1 MTVFHSFLQIWVQ
14 KCTYPSLSSIQTYLI
29 WKPTNFW
36 QFDITN
42 TSWANVSIML
52 KRVAKVEIFSKSST
66 FETKLKI
73 LWCKMWPYS
82 KLDLRFEFHGQFW
95 CSKVVL
101 RSCFSSRTPSVT
113 YLRFTQKMEIFL
125 QPCPNFAIKA
135 KYMMSNDFKVTSNG

>member
-1 MTVFHSFLQIWVQ
+1 MKMTVFHSFLQIWVQ

-29 WKPTNFW
+29 WKPTIFW
-36 QFDITN
+36 QFDIAN

-101 RSCFSSRTPSVT
+101 RSCFSFRTLSLTCVT
-113 YLRFTQKMEIFL
+113 FTPKRENFL
-125 QPCPNFAIKA
+125 HFCQNFAITA
-135 KYMMSNDFKVTSNG
+135 